1 MFGLFPTIVQ
11 AITYRWI
18 SPHKKKEKE
27 KKGVNIIVF
36 FLDEKYHCSFQEK
49 THTKIICTKLKK
61 IRIKK
66 GPHTLS
72 CSVMESCWLVGARIR
87 APVADLSP
95 SFAKEL
101 WVVNHEYLL
110 NGSVFTF
117 SSIPHGYKPAIYMQE
132 PKPKLKIKIKQIYHR
147 NWTYGFYSGAF
158 RHQISVC
165 DAGLAVQPRVAVA
178 VLDAFLSLLEIA
190 EKTVYD

>member
-1 MFGLFPTIVQ
+1 MFFFFGREISLFFP
-11 AITYRWI
+11 R
-18 SPHKKKEKE
+18 K
-27 KKGVNIIVF
+27 N
-36 FLDEKYHCSFQEK
+36 
-49 THTKIICTKLKK
+49 THTKIICTKFKK

-117 SSIPHGYKPAIYMQE
+117 SSIPHHYQMVTNPFITCKNQNQNW
-132 PKPKLKIKIKQIYHR
+132 KLKSSIF
-147 NWTYGFYSGAF
+147 T
-158 RHQISVC
+158 
-165 DAGLAVQPRVAVA
+165 
-178 VLDAFLSLLEIA
+178 LEIGLMGFILVHFGTKFPSA
-190 EKTVYD
+190 TQVSQCNPESQSLFLMHFCPSWKLQRKQCMIKGWCLF

>member
-1 MFGLFPTIVQ
+1 MFFPRKNT
-11 AITYRWI
+11 
-18 SPHKKKEKE
+18 HKNNLHKIKE
-27 KKGVNIIVF
+27 
-36 FLDEKYHCSFQEK
+36 D
-49 THTKIICTKLKK
+49 
-61 IRIKK
+61 KK

-117 SSIPHGYKPAIYMQE
+117 SSIPHHYQMVTNPFTCKNQNQNQNR
-132 PKPKLKIKIKQIYHR
+132 KLKSSKFTLEIGLM
-147 NWTYGFYSGAF
+147 GFILVHFGTKFPSAT
-158 RHQISVC
+158 QVSQC
-165 DAGLAVQPRVAVA
+165 NPESQ
-178 VLDAFLSLLEIA
+178 SLLLMHFCPSWKLPRKQSMI
-190 EKTVYD
+190 KGWFLF